1 MIKYSTLFLKF
12 KYIFEIQNP
21 IMRSLFITLIIITL
35 PLFANAQTHHFITDT
50 EKNKMLNQAR
60 NQAEQKLQQQN
71 SYIELPKTPSFK
83 PLYRNR
89 IENAEAK
96 LVREERK
103 LKKLENEAQEK
114 KDNLK
119 AKQEKLLNLENALK
133 NTNDSDY
140 QKNIERTKEQ
150 IAEVQ
155 NELNKVK
162 ILIESRSKKIADLE
176 IAMEDAKFK
185 REEDY

>member
-1 MIKYSTLFLKF
+1 MI
-12 KYIFEIQNP
+12 IN
-21 IMRSLFITLIIITL
+21 TL
-35 PLFANAQTHHFITDT
+35 PLFVSAQTHHFITDI
-50 EKNKMLNQAR
+50 EKDKMLNQAK

-71 SYIELPKTPSFK
+71 SYIELPKTLLLK
-83 PLYRNR
+83 PLSRNR

-114 KDNLK
+114 KDDLK
-119 AKQEKLLNLENALK
+119 TKQEKLLNLKNALK
-133 NTNDSDY
+133 NTNNSDR

-150 IAEVQ
+150 IAKIQ
-155 NELNKVK
+155 NELNKIK
-162 ILIESRSKKIADLE
+162 ILIESRSKKVTDLE
-176 IAMEDAKFK
+176 IAMEEAKFK

>member
-1 MIKYSTLFLKF
+1 
-12 KYIFEIQNP
+12 
-21 IMRSLFITLIIITL
+21 MRSLFITLIIITL
-35 PLFANAQTHHFITDT
+35 PLFVNAQVPEIFK
-50 EKNKMLNQAR
+50 EASR
-60 NQAEQKLQQQN
+60 NIGRQQAEKILYPMQKQ
-71 SYIELPKTPSFK
+71 YPELPKTPSFK

-114 KDNLK
+114 KDDLK
-119 AKQEKLLNLENALK
+119 TNQEKLLNLENAFK

-140 QKNIERTKEQ
+140 QKNIERHKEQ
-150 IAEVQ
+150 IAKIQ

-162 ILIESRSKKIADLE
+162 ILIESRSKKVADLE